1 MTRRWGIWLG
11 TGILLVAVAIGAWSY
26 QQYFRGSDEP
36 QGGDITL
43 PSTQGEFSLSEIDD
57 DEIGVLFFGFTYC
70 PDVCP
75 MTLSVIRQALQRLED
90 DKAERI
96 VPVLISV
103 DPERDTLERLDEYVG
118 SFGDA
123 FIGVRPSEAELNDIA
138 ERYDVSWRKVEVQ
151 DSELEYT
158 VDHTASLFLVDHEG
172 NILERVLYSP
182 VPNSLIAALEAQFE
196 SQDP

>member
-1 MTRRWGIWLG
+1 MTRRWGIGLG
-11 TGILLVAVAIGAWSY
+11 AVILLVAVAIGVWSY

-43 PSTQGEFSLSEIDD
+43 PSTQGEFSLSEMDD

-138 ERYDVSWRKVEVQ
+138 ERYDVSWRKVETP
-151 DSELEYT
+151 DSEQDYT
-158 VDHTASLFLVDHEG
+158 VDHTASLYLVDHEG

-182 VPNSLIAALEAQFE
+182 VPNSLVAALEAQFE
-196 SQDP
+196 SQDT